1 MNWEKDV
8 VHYNMAMQQ
17 YSKCVEYK
25 DVRLVLVYERDMLDE
40 HVLKGVQTPDGQDI
54 MDLMRD
60 SSIQYLESTL

>member
-17 YSKCVEYK
+17 YTKCVEYK

-40 HVLKGVQTPDGQDI
+40 YVLRGVQTPDGQDI
-54 MDLMRD
+54 TDLMRD
-60 SSIQYLESTL
+60 ASIQYLESTL

>member
-1 MNWEKDV
+1 MTWEKDV

-17 YSKCVEYK
+17 YTKCVEYK

>member
-1 MNWEKDV
+1 MTWEKDV

-17 YSKCVEYK
+17 YTKCVEYRE
-25 DVRLVLVYERDMLDE
+25 VRLVLVYQRDMLDE
-40 HVLKGVQTPDGQDI
+40 YVLKGVQTPDGQDI

>member
-8 VHYNMAMQQ
+8 VHYSMAMQR
-17 YSKCVEYK
+17 YLKCVEYK

-40 HVLKGVQTPDGQDI
+40 YVLKGVQTPDGQDI

>member
-1 MNWEKDV
+1 MIWEKDV

-17 YSKCVEYK
+17 YTKCVEYRN
-25 DVRLVLVYERDMLDE
+25 VQLVLVYQRDMLDE
-40 HVLKGVQTPDGQDI
+40 YVLKGVQTLDGQDI

>member
-17 YSKCVEYK
+17 YTKCVEYK
-25 DVRLVLVYERDMLDE
+25 EVQLMLVYERDMLDE
-40 HVLKGVQTPDGQDI
+40 YVLKGVQTPDGQDI

-60 SSIQYLESTL
+60 SSISYLESTL

>member
-17 YSKCVEYK
+17 YTKCVEYRE
-25 DVRLVLVYERDMLDE
+25 VRLVLVYQRDMLDE
-40 HVLKGVQTPDGQDI
+40 YVLKGVQTPDGQDI

>member
-17 YSKCVEYK
+17 YTKCVEYK
-25 DVRLVLVYERDMLDE
+25 DVQLVLVYQRDMLDE
-40 HVLKGVQTPDGQDI
+40 YVLKGVQTPDGQDI

>member
-1 MNWEKDV
+1 MTWEKDV

-17 YSKCVEYK
+17 YTKCVEYK
-25 DVRLVLVYERDMLDE
+25 EVQLVLVYQRDMLDE
-40 HVLKGVQTPDGQDI
+40 YVLKGVQTPDGQDI

>member
-8 VHYNMAMQQ
+8 VHYNLAMQQ

>member
-40 HVLKGVQTPDGQDI
+40 YVLKGVQTLDGQDI

>member
-1 MNWEKDV
+1 MTWEKDV

-17 YSKCVEYK
+17 YTKCVEYRN
-25 DVRLVLVYERDMLDE
+25 VQLVLVYQRDMLDE
-40 HVLKGVQTPDGQDI
+40 YVLKGVQTLDGQDI

>member
-17 YSKCVEYK
+17 YTKCVEYK

-40 HVLKGVQTPDGQDI
+40 YVLRSVQTPDGQDI
-54 MDLMRD
+54 TDLMRD
-60 SSIQYLESTL
+60 ASIQYLESTL